1 MAIFQILESHVPKS
15 DFTKSVKLIIQIPCF
30 NEEKT
35 LPITLRDLPTR
46 IAGIDE
52 IETLIIDDGS
62 TDKTV
67 QVAQQHGVHHIVSFT
82 KNKGLA
88 ASFTAG
94 IDACLKLGADVIVN
108 TDGDN
113 QYCGEDIA
121 KLVKPILAGEADIVI
136 GDRQVDTITHFSPV
150 KKFLQRLGSWVIRH
164 FSDTSVPDATSGFR
178 AYSRDAALRM
188 NLVTKFSYTL
198 ESIIQAG
205 KKNLAMSSVPV
216 RTNGKLRESRLFR
229 SIPSYMKRSISTILR
244 IYIMYEPLKTF
255 GMIGLFLFTIGAT
268 ISGRFLY
275 FYFFVD
281 KGAGHIQ
288 SLILAA
294 VFMIVGFQVGLI
306 GLVADLIANNRILL
320 EDTLY
325 RIKKIETNGREE
337 TRETNGQPLDQ
348 KAKIQKQKAQ
358 TSKLI

>member
-1 MAIFQILESHVPKS
+1 MTIFQILEDHLPKP
-15 DFTKSVKLIIQIPCF
+15 DFTTRVKLIIQIPCF

-35 LPITLRDLPTR
+35 LPITLGDLPTR
-46 IAGIDE
+46 VPGIDE
-52 IETLIIDDGS
+52 IETLVIDDGS
-62 TDKTV
+62 SDDTV
-67 QVAQQHGVHHIVSFT
+67 RVAQTHGVHHIVRLT

-88 ASFTAG
+88 ASFMAG

-113 QYCGEDIA
+113 QYRGEDIA

-136 GDRQVDTITHFSPV
+136 GDRQVGTIAHFSPL
-150 KKFLQRLGSWVIRH
+150 KKFLQRLGSWVIRY

-188 NLVTKFSYTL
+188 NLVSRFSYTL

-205 KKNLAMSSVPV
+205 KKNLAMSFVAV
-216 RTNGKLRESRLFR
+216 GTNDKLRESRLFR

-255 GMIGLFLFTIGAT
+255 GMIGLFLFTVGAT

-325 RIKKIETNGREE
+325 RIKKLETKGTMSEAENGQSLREE
-337 TRETNGQPLDQ
+337 QQG
-348 KAKIQKQKAQ
+348 KKQRMK
-358 TSKLI
+358 TVGF